1 MAKKNN
7 DIQIPKKNLQDLLR
21 EEFGKRYLEGVQ
33 MPDYYSTALNPA
45 MKLRPYQEECFR
57 SFCFIWQQDREKLL
71 LWQE

>member
-33 MPDYYSTALNPA
+33 MPDSEN
-45 MKLRPYQEECFR
+45 
-57 SFCFIWQQDREKLL
+57 SLL
-71 LWQE
+71 FSQ